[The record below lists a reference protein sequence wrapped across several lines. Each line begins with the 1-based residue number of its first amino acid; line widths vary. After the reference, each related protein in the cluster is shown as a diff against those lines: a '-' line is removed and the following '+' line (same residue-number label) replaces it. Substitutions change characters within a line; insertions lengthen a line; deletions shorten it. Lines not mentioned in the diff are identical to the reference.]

1 MAMNLFIF
9 LAVVFFIPCV
19 NNFSTQEGFESK
31 QLVDIKKAS
40 KKIDSAGTKS
50 PTGTV
55 ENFNNGDSIVKF
67 YNPVGEDRRYS
78 DVEFSIVSKDKNI
91 SCNRNKDVEN
101 VRNVDA
107 AQKKG

>member
-9 LAVVFFIPCV
+9 LAVIFFIPCV
-19 NNFSTQEGFESK
+19 NNFSAQEGFESK
-31 QLVDIKKAS
+31 QLVDIKKTS
-40 KKIDSAGTKS
+40 KNIDSAGTKS